1 MRRSTLLPVLALL
14 LAGCS
19 DTPEEVRADYC
30 ESVAARQVELSEI
43 LAEESPATL
52 LRALPVFRDLGADA
66 PRDIEDDWA
75 RVIDALTA
83 LDEALDDAGVDAAAY
98 DADRP
103 PAEVTEAQQRAISRA
118 ADGVAR
124 PEVAAAL
131 AGVQQ
136 QAKDVCKTPLH
147 R

>member
-1 MRRSTLLPVLALL
+1 MSLA
-14 LAGCS
+14 
-19 DTPEEVRADYC
+19 
-30 ESVAARQVELSEI
+30 SEAWI
-43 LAEESPATL
+43 VTRGTQAI
-52 LRALPVFRDLGADA
+52 GADA

-98 DADRP
+98 DADQP